1 MLRQAIPYAPF
12 VVGLPMPAT
21 MNREVSEV
29 SKKASEFSKMQT
41 AEFVQDALH
50 VRLAPPSMGSVKAR
64 LRHAQREL
72 RARGWTANRVRD
84 LWYADER
91 ASEPKWTEI
100 HDLEELTGLE
110 FARQELRTNDQ
121 LIANAE
127 ALLMGSDPD
136 FVSAFVAALR
146 TFAGALD
153 RSRTGRSGE
162 GE

>member
-1 MLRQAIPYAPF
+1 
-12 VVGLPMPAT
+12 
-21 MNREVSEV
+21 
-29 SKKASEFSKMQT
+29 
-41 AEFVQDALH
+41 
-50 VRLAPPSMGSVKAR
+50 MGSVKAR

-72 RARGWTANRVRD
+72 RPRGWSPNRVRD

-121 LIANAE
+121 LIASAE

-153 RSRTGRSGE
+153 RSRTGRTDDGA
-162 GE
+162 GR